1 MQQSYD
7 LICGRCPTTYLIPFV
22 RREMPKVGV
31 YKVDWK
37 QTDDVEMKTFIGL
50 IILIALNNCVLR
62 YPAVLLSNQIVSH
75 QVFRVL
81 HFDRTGKESKAA
93 MSQKQLEVYLPSG
106 ISIHRMVMF
115 LLSARWFKG
124 NQFYSKGLSGLR
136 SEG

>member
-1 MQQSYD
+1 
-7 LICGRCPTTYLIPFV
+7 
-22 RREMPKVGV
+22 MPKVGV

-93 MSQKQLEVYLPSG
+93 MS
-106 ISIHRMVMF
+106 
-115 LLSARWFKG
+115 
-124 NQFYSKGLSGLR
+124 
-136 SEG
+136 